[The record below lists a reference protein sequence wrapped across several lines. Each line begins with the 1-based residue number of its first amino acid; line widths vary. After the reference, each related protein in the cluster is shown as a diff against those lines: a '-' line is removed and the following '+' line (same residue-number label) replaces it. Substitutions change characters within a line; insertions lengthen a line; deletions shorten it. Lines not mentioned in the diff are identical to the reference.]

1 MKQKWKAS
9 GANSLAILAI
19 DLYFCQVTR
28 WRVTGKRLGLTWLK
42 SRTELV
48 GYYVYKGAGPL
59 FREE

>member
-42 SRTELV
+42 
-48 GYYVYKGAGPL
+48 
-59 FREE
+59 